1 MVVDK
6 AYSATQQLQA
16 LAAALIDQLHHL
28 STHGKDLP
36 PKIQE
41 SVASAYSDVRGIV
54 AEKDKNTQQ
63 KASELAQYVQSMV
76 QPEVERASAWLSSKG
91 EQAQQAAGDASK
103 KAGDVANDA
112 SKKAGDVADDAQNK
126 AADVSNKA
134 QQQAGQAS
142 DKAQKEAS
150 RGADKAQQKVGQ
162 AADKV
167 QQQANK

>member
-1 MVVDK
+1 M
-6 AYSATQQLQA
+6 QA

-63 KASELAQYVQSMV
+63 KASELAHYVQSMV
-76 QPEVERASAWLSSKG
+76 QPEVERASAWLSNKG
-91 EQAQQAAGDASK
+91 EQAKDAANDTANNAGK
-103 KAGDVANDA
+103 VAGDVANGAQD
-112 SKKAGDVADDAQNK
+112 KADQ
-126 AADVSNKA
+126 VS
-134 QQQAGQAS
+134 QQAGQAS
-142 DKAQKEAS
+142 DKAQKEAGRAS
-150 RGADKAQQKVGQ
+150 DKAQQKVGQ

-167 QQQANK
+167 QQQAKK